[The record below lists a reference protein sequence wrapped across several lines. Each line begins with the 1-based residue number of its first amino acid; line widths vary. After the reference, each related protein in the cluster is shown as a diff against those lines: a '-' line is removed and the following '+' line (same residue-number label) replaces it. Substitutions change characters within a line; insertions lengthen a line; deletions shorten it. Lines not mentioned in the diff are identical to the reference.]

1 MKLWRLIKA
10 FWRSIPR
17 TYVLWQMNEASDG
30 GKTLYSC
37 VTCGMA
43 RTEPCEH
50 WHNMI
55 DDAKETPY
63 QVEEKKVVSTEKK

>member
-1 MKLWRLIKA
+1 MSYWRLIKA

-37 VTCGMA
+37 ATCGMA

-50 WHNMI
+50 WQNGGI
-55 DDAKETPY
+55 EFGVDADDAEM
-63 QVEEKKVVSTEKK
+63 EEKKS